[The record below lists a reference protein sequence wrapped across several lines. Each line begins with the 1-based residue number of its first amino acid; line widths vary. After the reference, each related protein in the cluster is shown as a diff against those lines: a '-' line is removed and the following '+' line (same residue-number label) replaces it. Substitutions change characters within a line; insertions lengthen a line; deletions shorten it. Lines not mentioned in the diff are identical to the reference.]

1 MNYSNSVNETKQYT
15 GNLSKKPNI
24 CLVSD
29 FFYPRLGGVEVHI
42 YQLSVSLIR
51 RGFKVIMLTHNYKD
65 RQGVKYMG
73 NGLKVNNT

>member
-1 MNYSNSVNETKQYT
+1 MNYTNSTNENPQF
-15 GNLSKKPNI
+15 NCILDKKPNI

-42 YQLSVSLIR
+42 YQLSISLIR

-73 NGLKVNNT
+73 NGLKVKFR